1 MKVDLHSHSYYS
13 DGVYSPSEVVELANQ
28 VKCDLFSLTD
38 HDTTDGLLEA
48 QQRADELSLNFI
60 LGVEISA
67 FWNNRT
73 IHILGLDINI
83 NNDTLQ
89 KGLLQNQE
97 LRKERAEKIGFG
109 LRKVGIKDALEKT
122 KVLSKTDMITRTH
135 FAQMLIRE
143 GYCKDMKSVFRRFL
157 TGKKAWIYK
166 C

>member
-89 KGLLQNQE
+89 KGLQKNQE
-97 LRKERAEKIGFG
+97 LRKERA
-109 LRKVGIKDALEKT
+109 
-122 KVLSKTDMITRTH
+122 
-135 FAQMLIRE
+135 
-143 GYCKDMKSVFRRFL
+143 
-157 TGKKAWIYK
+157 
-166 C
+166 